1 MKERRSGSEGGHKH
15 RWKYVKILSFLEPYV
30 QERLTVS
37 NFDQPSQTAESILN
51 AMCENNEVRLD
62 EIGLMCHDE
71 QANS

>member
-1 MKERRSGSEGGHKH
+1 MKERSGSEGGHKH
-15 RWKYVKILSFLEPYV
+15 HWKYVNISSFLEPYV